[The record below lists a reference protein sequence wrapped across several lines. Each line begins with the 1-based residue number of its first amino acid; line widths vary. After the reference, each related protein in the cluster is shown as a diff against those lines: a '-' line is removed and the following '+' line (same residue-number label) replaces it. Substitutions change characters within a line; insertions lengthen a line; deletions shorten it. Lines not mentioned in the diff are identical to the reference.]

1 MNKRYVMKTIEELQ
15 YDLENDYTE
24 TKLFDDISRAEKLF
38 GKDVPAIHDCVE
50 EVQHFNGTIRRNA
63 QIVVDLLE
71 VALSEQA
78 SLSYDLVDFQI
89 DDNEFNKLV
98 EQAFQYYKEAR
109 IDTATEKI
117 WDAFE
122 RIKTFYKQYDKKG
135 SITKLIDIVSKNNAE
150 YREMV
155 EEEFTSL
162 TKLGNDFRIRHHE
175 TNKKDI
181 CCKEHYDYLFHRCI
195 AVLRLV
201 TSVLREN
208 SLNEIGRAHV

>member
-1 MNKRYVMKTIEELQ
+1 MNKRYVMKTIAELQ

-89 DDNEFNKLV
+89 DDHEFNKLV

-155 EEEFTSL
+155 EEEFTSI

-208 SLNEIGRAHV
+208 SLNENG

>member
-1 MNKRYVMKTIEELQ
+1 MNKRYVMKTIAELQ

-50 EVQHFNGTIRRNA
+50 EVQHFNSTIRRNA

-89 DDNEFNKLV
+89 DDHEFNKLV

-135 SITKLIDIVSKNNAE
+135 SITKLIDIESKNNAE

-155 EEEFTSL
+155 EDEFTSL

-208 SLNEIGRAHV
+208 SLNENG

>member
-1 MNKRYVMKTIEELQ
+1 MNKRYVMKTIAELQ

-89 DDNEFNKLV
+89 DDHEFNKLV

-150 YREMV
+150 YRDMV

-208 SLNEIGRAHV
+208 SLNENG

>member
-1 MNKRYVMKTIEELQ
+1 MNKRYVMKTIAELQ

-63 QIVVDLLE
+63 QIVIDLLE

-89 DDNEFNKLV
+89 DDHEFNKLV

-208 SLNEIGRAHV
+208 SLNENG

>member
-71 VALSEQA
+71 VALSKQA

-208 SLNEIGRAHV
+208 SLNENG

>member
-1 MNKRYVMKTIEELQ
+1 MNKRYVMKTIAELQ

-89 DDNEFNKLV
+89 DDHEFNKLV
-98 EQAFQYYKEAR
+98 EQASQYYKEAR

-208 SLNEIGRAHV
+208 SLNENG

>member
-1 MNKRYVMKTIEELQ
+1 MNKRYVMKTIAELQ

-50 EVQHFNGTIRRNA
+50 VQHFNGTIRRNA

-71 VALSEQA
+71 VAMSEQA

-89 DDNEFNKLV
+89 DDHEFNKLV

-208 SLNEIGRAHV
+208 SLNENG

>member
-1 MNKRYVMKTIEELQ
+1 MNKRYVMKTISELQ

-89 DDNEFNKLV
+89 DDHAFNKLV

-181 CCKEHYDYLFHRCI
+181 CCNKHYDYLFHRCI

-208 SLNEIGRAHV
+208 SLNENG

>member
-1 MNKRYVMKTIEELQ
+1 MNKRYVMKTIAELQ

-89 DDNEFNKLV
+89 DDHEFNKLV

-155 EEEFTSL
+155 EDEFTSL

-181 CCKEHYDYLFHRCI
+181 CCEEHYDYLFHRCI

-208 SLNEIGRAHV
+208 SLNENG

>member
-89 DDNEFNKLV
+89 DDHEFNKLV
-98 EQAFQYYKEAR
+98 EQALQYYKEAR

-181 CCKEHYDYLFHRCI
+181 CYKEHYDYLFHRCI

-208 SLNEIGRAHV
+208 SLNENG

>member
-1 MNKRYVMKTIEELQ
+1 MNKRYVMKTIAELQ

-38 GKDVPAIHDCVE
+38 GKDVSAIHDCVE

-89 DDNEFNKLV
+89 DDHEFNKLV

-208 SLNEIGRAHV
+208 SLNEDG

>member
-1 MNKRYVMKTIEELQ
+1 MNKRYVMKTIAELQ

-155 EEEFTSL
+155 EDEFTSL

-208 SLNEIGRAHV
+208 SLNENG

>member
-1 MNKRYVMKTIEELQ
+1 MNKRYVMKTIAELQ

-89 DDNEFNKLV
+89 DDHEFNKLV

-201 TSVLREN
+201 TSVLRGN
-208 SLNEIGRAHV
+208 SLNENG

>member
-1 MNKRYVMKTIEELQ
+1 MNKRYVMKTIAELQ

-78 SLSYDLVDFQI
+78 SLSYNLVDFQI
-89 DDNEFNKLV
+89 DDHEFNKLV

-122 RIKTFYKQYDKKG
+122 RIKTFYKQYDKKC

-201 TSVLREN
+201 TSVLRET
-208 SLNEIGRAHV
+208 SLNENG

>member
-89 DDNEFNKLV
+89 DDHEFNKLV

-181 CCKEHYDYLFHRCI
+181 CYKEHYDYLFHRCI

-208 SLNEIGRAHV
+208 SLNENG

>member
-1 MNKRYVMKTIEELQ
+1 MNKRYVMKTIAELQ
-15 YDLENDYTE
+15 YNLENDYTE

-71 VALSEQA
+71 VAMSEQA

-89 DDNEFNKLV
+89 DDHEFNKLV

-208 SLNEIGRAHV
+208 SLNENG

>member
-50 EVQHFNGTIRRNA
+50 EVQHFNGTIRGNA

-122 RIKTFYKQYDKKG
+122 RIKKFYKQYDKKG

-208 SLNEIGRAHV
+208 SLNENG

>member
-1 MNKRYVMKTIEELQ
+1 MNKRYVMKTIAELQ

-50 EVQHFNGTIRRNA
+50 EVQHFNSTIRRNA

-89 DDNEFNKLV
+89 DDLEFNRLV

-155 EEEFTSL
+155 EDEFTSL

-208 SLNEIGRAHV
+208 SLNENG

>member
-71 VALSEQA
+71 VAMSEQA

-89 DDNEFNKLV
+89 DDHEFNKLV

-208 SLNEIGRAHV
+208 SLNENG

>member
-208 SLNEIGRAHV
+208 SLNENG

>member
-1 MNKRYVMKTIEELQ
+1 MNKRYVMKTIAELQ

-63 QIVVDLLE
+63 GIVVDFLE
-71 VALSEQA
+71 VAMSEQA

-89 DDNEFNKLV
+89 DDHEFNKLV

-208 SLNEIGRAHV
+208 SLNENG

>member
-1 MNKRYVMKTIEELQ
+1 MNKRYVMKTIAELQ

-89 DDNEFNKLV
+89 DDHEFNKLV

-181 CCKEHYDYLFHRCI
+181 CCKEHYDYLFDRCI

-208 SLNEIGRAHV
+208 SLNENG

>member
-122 RIKTFYKQYDKKG
+122 RIKTFYKQYDKK
-135 SITKLIDIVSKNNAE
+135 
-150 YREMV
+150 
-155 EEEFTSL
+155 
-162 TKLGNDFRIRHHE
+162 
-175 TNKKDI
+175 
-181 CCKEHYDYLFHRCI
+181 
-195 AVLRLV
+195 RL
-201 TSVLREN
+201 N
-208 SLNEIGRAHV
+208 YKAD

>member
-1 MNKRYVMKTIEELQ
+1 MKTIAELQ

-71 VALSEQA
+71 VAMSEQA

-89 DDNEFNKLV
+89 DDHEFNKLV

-155 EEEFTSL
+155 EKEFTSL

-208 SLNEIGRAHV
+208 SLNENG

>member
-135 SITKLIDIVSKNNAE
+135 SITKLIGIVSKNNAE

-208 SLNEIGRAHV
+208 SLIENG

>member
-89 DDNEFNKLV
+89 DDHEFNKLV
-98 EQAFQYYKEAR
+98 EQALQYYKEAR

-117 WDAFE
+117 WDAFK

-181 CCKEHYDYLFHRCI
+181 CYKEHYDYLFHRCI

-208 SLNEIGRAHV
+208 SLNENG

>member
-24 TKLFDDISRAEKLF
+24 IKLFDDISRAEKLF

-89 DDNEFNKLV
+89 DDHEFNKLV

-208 SLNEIGRAHV
+208 SLNENG

>member
-89 DDNEFNKLV
+89 DDHEFNKLV
-98 EQAFQYYKEAR
+98 EQALQYYKEAR

-208 SLNEIGRAHV
+208 SLNENG

>member
-1 MNKRYVMKTIEELQ
+1 MNKRYVMKTIAELK

-71 VALSEQA
+71 VAMSEQA

-89 DDNEFNKLV
+89 DDHEFNKLV

-208 SLNEIGRAHV
+208 SLNENG

>member
-1 MNKRYVMKTIEELQ
+1 MNKRYVMKTIAELQ
-15 YDLENDYTE
+15 YDLENDYTQ
-24 TKLFDDISRAEKLF
+24 TQLFDEISRAEKLF

-50 EVQHFNGTIRRNA
+50 EVQHFNSTIRRNA

-89 DDNEFNKLV
+89 DDHEFNKLV

-155 EEEFTSL
+155 EDEFTSL

-208 SLNEIGRAHV
+208 SLNENG

>member
-38 GKDVPAIHDCVE
+38 GKDVSAIHDCVE

-89 DDNEFNKLV
+89 DDHEFNKLV

-122 RIKTFYKQYDKKG
+122 RIKTFYKQCDKKG

-150 YREMV
+150 YREML

-181 CCKEHYDYLFHRCI
+181 RCKEHYDYLFHRCI
-195 AVLRLV
+195 AALRLV
-201 TSVLREN
+201 TNVLREN
-208 SLNEIGRAHV
+208 SLNENG

>member
-1 MNKRYVMKTIEELQ
+1 MNKRYVMKTIAELQ

-71 VALSEQA
+71 VVLSEQA

-89 DDNEFNKLV
+89 DDHEFNKLV
-98 EQAFQYYKEAR
+98 EQAFQSYKEAR

-208 SLNEIGRAHV
+208 SLNENG

>member
-1 MNKRYVMKTIEELQ
+1 MNKRYVMKTIAELQ

-89 DDNEFNKLV
+89 DDHEFNKLV

-135 SITKLIDIVSKNNAE
+135 SITKLIDIVSKKNAE

-208 SLNEIGRAHV
+208 SLNENG

>member
-1 MNKRYVMKTIEELQ
+1 MNKRYVMKTIAELQ

-89 DDNEFNKLV
+89 DDHEFNKLV

-109 IDTATEKI
+109 IDTATEKS

-155 EEEFTSL
+155 EDEFTSL

-208 SLNEIGRAHV
+208 SLNENG

>member
-1 MNKRYVMKTIEELQ
+1 MNKRYVMKTIAELQ

-78 SLSYDLVDFQI
+78 SLSYNLVDFQI
-89 DDNEFNKLV
+89 DDHEFNKLV

-208 SLNEIGRAHV
+208 SLNENG

>member
-63 QIVVDLLE
+63 QIVVELLE

-208 SLNEIGRAHV
+208 SLNENG

>member
-89 DDNEFNKLV
+89 DDHEFNKLV
-98 EQAFQYYKEAR
+98 EQAFQYYREAR

-208 SLNEIGRAHV
+208 SLNENG

>member
-1 MNKRYVMKTIEELQ
+1 MNKRYVMKTIAELQ

-89 DDNEFNKLV
+89 DDHEFNKLV

-181 CCKEHYDYLFHRCI
+181 CCKEHYDYLFDRCI

-201 TSVLREN
+201 TSV
-208 SLNEIGRAHV
+208 